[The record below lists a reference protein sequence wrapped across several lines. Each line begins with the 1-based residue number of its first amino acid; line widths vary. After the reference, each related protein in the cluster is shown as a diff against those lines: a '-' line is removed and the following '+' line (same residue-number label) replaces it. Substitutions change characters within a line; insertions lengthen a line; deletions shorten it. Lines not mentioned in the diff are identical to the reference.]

1 MSNATQ
7 HTDLSEKEFETK
19 IVNFLVNNNGY
30 EQGVTS
36 DYDTTFAVDPSRI
49 ERFLRDTQL
58 DKVTQSRIFDNEVN
72 RNKFFKRL
80 SDELKKKGV
89 VHILRNGLTHIN
101 YVFDFYKPWPSELN
115 ETAKRDYKKN
125 IFCII
130 RQLQYSAANHG
141 LAIDMAIFINGL
153 PILTIELKNTLSGQT
168 YNNAINQYKNDRD
181 PADPLLAPK
190 RCAVHFALD
199 DEECYMCTALA
210 GKNSWFLPFNLGKD
224 GGAGNPVNPNGERT
238 HYMWDDIFTKRRLSQ
253 IIENFAQ
260 VVSEENPKTH
270 RVKEKVIWPRYHQLD
285 AVTCL
290 VEHTQNNPLGQRYL
304 IQHSAG
310 SGKSNTI
317 TWLAYQLVGLLKDN
331 QAAVDSVIVVTDRV
345 NLDKQIKNNL
355 RLFKRMDNTVAWAEH
370 SSDLK
375 KFLEN
380 GKKIIVTIIHKF
392 PYIMEAMGGEL
403 KDKRFAVVIDEAHS
417 SQTGNMANT
426 MSATLSGA
434 SADDDSEDIINKQME
449 SRRLAKNA
457 NFYAFTAT
465 PKNKTLE
472 MFGVKMPMLPDGKVP
487 HEPFHIYSMKQ
498 AIEEG
503 FILDVLK
510 HYTPYQSFF
519 NITKIAL
526 SDPSYDKK
534 KAEKKLRAYVEGQRI
549 TLEQKANVI
558 VEHFHTSTAS
568 KIGGQ
573 ARAMLVTPSILRAIE
588 YFFIISKLL
597 KERRS
602 PYKAVVAFSGEKE
615 YENATYDEAKLNGF
629 PSSQIEEKMGEEPYR
644 ILIVADKFQTGYDQ
658 PLLHTMYVDKILTD
672 VKAVQT
678 LSRLNRCAP
687 KKHDTFV
694 LDFAND
700 PKDIKKSFD
709 RYYKQTTL
717 TDETDVNRLNDLID
731 TVESY
736 SLYED
741 DVIENY
747 VDRYLRGADREE
759 LDPVLDNVVDQF
771 EDIPQLNDK
780 IKCKKAIKNVIRIYP
795 FLAAIYDS
803 CVRWEQRYIFY
814 CHLVH
819 KLPSLAE
826 EDDDLSDLLREIEF
840 DKYRLVKYDEQSI
853 VLEEDGEVDPITVSI
868 NGGVPNPEEDLLSV
882 IVERFNQ
889 LHGNIDWKNDD
900 TVRQQLAQLPE
911 RLAQDPNFAN
921 ASRNSDQQNI
931 NLQGQTA
938 LMTLMVQLLSEGSQM
953 PSLYID
959 NEQFRNIVN
968 QVIIPKAQDII
979 NGQIRP
985 YQSNDDSSMPIAAE
999 PMP

>member
-1 MSNATQ
+1 MPTIQ
-7 HTDLSEKEFETK
+7 HTDLSEKEFETN
-19 IVNFLVNNNGY
+19 IVNYLVSNNDY
-30 EQGVTS
+30 EQGTTA
-36 DYDTTFAVDPSRI
+36 DYDTTFALDPSRV
-49 ERFLRDTQL
+49 ERFLRSTQP
-58 DKVTQSRIFDNEVN
+58 DKVAQSRIFDNEVN

-80 SDELKKKGV
+80 TDELKKKGV
-89 VHILRNGLTHIN
+89 VHILRNGLSHIN
-101 YVFDFYKPWPSELN
+101 YIFDFYKPWPSELN
-115 ETAKRDYKKN
+115 ETAKVDYKKN

-130 RQLQYSAANHG
+130 RQLQYSAVNPG

-153 PILTIELKNTLSGQT
+153 PLLTIELKNTLTGQT
-168 YNNAINQYKNDRD
+168 YKNAISQYKTDRD
-181 PADPLLAPK
+181 PSDPLLAPK

-199 DEECYMCTALA
+199 DIECHMCTALA
-210 GKNSWFLPFNLGKD
+210 GNNSWFMPFNLGKD

-238 HYMWDDIFTKRRLSQ
+238 HYMWDDIFTQQRLSQ

-260 VVSEENPKTH
+260 VIAEEDKKTH
-270 RVKEKVIWPRYHQLD
+270 KIKEKIIWPRYHQLD

-331 QAAVDSVIVVTDRV
+331 RAAVDSVIVVTDRV

-355 RLFKRMDNTVAWAEH
+355 RLFKRMENTVAWAEH

-375 KFLEN
+375 KHLED

-392 PYIMEAMGGEL
+392 PYIMDAIGSEL
-403 KDKRFAVVIDEAHS
+403 KDKRFAVIIDEAHS
-417 SQTGNMANT
+417 SQTGNMANK

-434 SADDDSEDIINKQME
+434 AADDDSEDIVNKQME
-449 SRRLAKNA
+449 SRKLAKNA

-472 MFGVKMPMLPDGKVP
+472 MFGVRMPMLPDGKVP

-519 NITKIAL
+519 NITKIAV

-534 KAEKKLRAYVEGQRI
+534 KAEKLLRAYVEGQKL
-549 TLEQKANVI
+549 TLERKANVM
-558 VEHFHTSTAS
+558 VEHFHDHVAS

-573 ARAMLVTPSILRAIE
+573 ARAMVVTPSIKRAVE

-597 KERRS
+597 ADRRS

-615 YENATYDEAKLNGF
+615 HEGTIYDEAKLNHF
-629 PSSQIEEKMGEEPYR
+629 PSSQIEEKMGEDPYR

-700 PKDIKKSFD
+700 PDDIKKSFD
-709 RYYKQTTL
+709 RYYKRTTL
-717 TDETDVNRLNDLID
+717 SDETDVNRLNDMID
-731 TVESY
+731 IVEDYGLYSDETVE
-736 SLYED
+736 D
-741 DVIENY
+741 Y
-747 VDRYLRGADREE
+747 VYRYLRGADRET
-759 LDPVLDNVVDQF
+759 LDPVLDNVVELF
-771 EDIPQLNDK
+771 NTITELNDK
-780 IKCKKAIKNVIRIYP
+780 IKCKKAMKNVVRIYP

-814 CHLVH
+814 LHLLH
-819 KLPSLAE
+819 KLPSLAD
-826 EDDDLSDLLREIEF
+826 EDDDVSDLLREIEF
-840 DKYRLVKYDEQSI
+840 DKYRLVKYDERSI
-853 VLEEDGEVDPITVSI
+853 DLEENGDVDPITVSAQ
-868 NGGVPNPEEDLLSV
+868 GGTPNHEEDLLSA

-889 LHGNIDWKNDD
+889 LYGGIDWQNDD
-900 TVRQQLAQLPE
+900 TVRQQLEQLPK
-911 RLAQDPNFAN
+911 RLAQDPSFAN

-931 NLQGQTA
+931 NLQGQNA
-938 LMTLMVQLLSEGSQM
+938 LMTLMIQLMSEGSQM
-953 PSLYID
+953 PSLYLD

-968 QVIIPKAQDII
+968 QIIIPKAQDIVT
-979 NGQIRP
+979 GR
-985 YQSNDDSSMPIAAE
+985 
-999 PMP
+999 